1 MVIEIITIGD
11 ELLIGQIVNTN
22 AAYLGKQLTSLG
34 FDVQWMT
41 TVGDHAAALKQALA
55 TAMSRANIVIT
66 TGGLGPTH
74 DDITKHV
81 AAEFFDSELVY
92 KPEIL
97 DRLKQ
102 AFAARGIRMAAIN
115 EVQAQVPAKAQ
126 IIDNPVGTAPGL
138 FFEKDG
144 KLCFILPGVPFE
156 MKAMCEAA
164 VFPTLKGKGQ
174 TILQKTIRTTAIPE
188 SSLFERLGDIQQLE
202 ELAKVAFLPKSA
214 GVDIR
219 LTVRGMAAAECESR
233 LSRALQIVREK
244 AGEFIYAYDDGE
256 LEEVV
261 AQLFFETKKTVAA
274 AESCTGG
281 LLAHKLTNIAGS
293 SAYFERGVVAY
304 SNRAKIEILGVPAEV
319 IEKFG
324 AVSAECA
331 VAMAE
336 GVRKLSGA
344 DFGIST
350 TGIAGPTGGT
360 PEKPVGLT
368 YIGFAK
374 AGESYSKRMLF
385 INDRITNKERT
396 VTAALNLLW
405 KELSSMHYR
414 GENLN
419 TFQNSKS

>member
-11 ELLIGQIVNTN
+11 ELLIGQIVNSN
-22 AAYLGKQLTSLG
+22 AAYLGKQLTALG
-34 FDVQWMT
+34 LEVKWTT
-41 TVGDHAAALKQALA
+41 TVGDDAANLKQAIA
-55 TAMSRANIVIT
+55 NAMHRADMVIM

-74 DDITKHV
+74 DDITKNV
-81 AAEFFDSELVY
+81 AAEFFDSKLVY

-102 AFAARGIRMAAIN
+102 AFAARGIKMAAIN
-115 EVQAQVPAKAQ
+115 EVQAQVPEKAR

-138 FFEKDG
+138 IFERDG

-156 MKAMCEAA
+156 MKAMCEAT
-164 VFPTLKGKGQ
+164 VFPMLKGKGQ
-174 TILQKTIRTTAIPE
+174 TILQKTVRTTGIPE
-188 SSLFERLGDIQQLE
+188 SSLFERLGDIKQLE
-202 ELAKVAFLPKSA
+202 ELAKVAFLPKST

-219 LTVRGMAAAECESR
+219 LTVHGMDAAECESR
-233 LSRALQIVREK
+233 LARALQIVRVR
-244 AGEFIYAYDDGE
+244 AGEFIYAYDDGD

-261 AQLFFETKKTVAA
+261 AQLFFETKKTVAV

-281 LLAHKLTNIAGS
+281 LLAHKLTNISGS

-304 SNRAKIEILGVPAEV
+304 SNRAKVDILGVPAEL

-336 GVRKLSGA
+336 GVREISGA
-344 DFGIST
+344 DFGVST

-360 PEKPVGLT
+360 PEKPVGLV

-396 VTAALNLLW
+396 VQAALNLLRMEVA
-405 KELSSMHYR
+405 KI
-414 GENLN
+414 
-419 TFQNSKS
+419 